1 MLEKQRTIK
10 DPVSYSGVGL
20 HTGNAST
27 ITFHPAPENYGY
39 RFVRTDV
46 PDCPEIPALVD
57 YVTDIARGT
66 TLAVDGTQ
74 VHTVEHV
81 LAALVGLQID
91 NCRMEL
97 TANEPP
103 VGDGSA
109 LPFVEA
115 LRTTEIVEQKAP
127 RDYLVLDEQVRYL
140 NDANGTDIL
149 ALPNDDFRI
158 TVMIDYAN
166 PALGSQHTGLFDL
179 EKEFVGE
186 FSAARTF
193 CFLNEVETLY
203 NQGLIKGGNFDNSVV
218 IVDREMSNDELQ
230 GLLAK
235 LGIEGSAVLGGTGI
249 LNDKKL
255 RYRNEPARHKLL
267 DMLGDLALIGVPMK
281 AQILA
286 ARPGHASNIEF
297 ARKVRKHYL
306 QKKALRRLQP
316 KYANGVVMDINAIMK
331 VMPHRYPF
339 LLVDRIIEFDTDTNR
354 IVGIKNVT
362 INEPFFPGHF
372 PERPVMPGVLILES
386 MAQCGCMLLLNLDG
400 MSTDNKLVFFMAIN
414 NAKFRKPV
422 TPGDQLVLDVKMT
435 ARRFNTISLHADA
448 YVGETLVAEAD
459 LSAAIV
465 DKEA

>member
-186 FSAARTF
+186 FASARTF

-218 IVDREMSNDELQ
+218 IVDREMSDDELQ

-400 MSTDNKLVFFMAIN
+400 MSTENKLVFFMAIN

>member
-20 HTGNAST
+20 HTGNSST

-46 PDCPEIPALVD
+46 PNSPEIPALVD

-66 TLAVDGTQ
+66 TLSVDGTH

-115 LRTTEIVEQKAP
+115 LRTTEIIEQKAP
-127 RDYLVLDEQVRYL
+127 RDYLVLDEQIRYL
-140 NDANGTDIL
+140 NDVNGTDIL

-179 EKEFVGE
+179 EKEFVTE
-186 FSAARTF
+186 FCSARTF
-193 CFLNEVETLY
+193 CFLNEVESLY

-218 IVDREMSNDELQ
+218 IVDREMSEEELQ
-230 GLLAK
+230 QLLAK
-235 LGIEGSAVLGGTGI
+235 LGIEGNAVLGGTGI

-339 LLVDRIIEFDTDTNR
+339 LLVDRIIEFDTDNNR
-354 IVGIKNVT
+354 IVGYKNVT

-372 PERPVMPGVLILES
+372 PDRPVMPGVLILES

-400 MSTDNKLVFFMAIN
+400 MSTENKLVFFMAIN
-414 NAKFRKPV
+414 NAKFRRPV

>member
-186 FSAARTF
+186 FASARTF

-218 IVDREMSNDELQ
+218 IVDREMSDDELQ

>member
-57 YVTDIARGT
+57 HVTDIARGT
-66 TLAVDGTQ
+66 TLSVDGTQ

-127 RDYLVLDEQVRYL
+127 RDYLVLDEQVRYV

-193 CFLNEVETLY
+193 CFLNEVKTLF

-218 IVDREMSNDELQ
+218 IVDREMSDEELHA
-230 GLLAK
+230 LLTK

-249 LNDKKL
+249 LNDKK
-255 RYRNEPARHKLL
+255 
-267 DMLGDLALIGVPMK
+267 
-281 AQILA
+281 
-286 ARPGHASNIEF
+286 
-297 ARKVRKHYL
+297 
-306 QKKALRRLQP
+306 
-316 KYANGVVMDINAIMK
+316 
-331 VMPHRYPF
+331 
-339 LLVDRIIEFDTDTNR
+339 
-354 IVGIKNVT
+354 
-362 INEPFFPGHF
+362 
-372 PERPVMPGVLILES
+372 
-386 MAQCGCMLLLNLDG
+386 
-400 MSTDNKLVFFMAIN
+400 
-414 NAKFRKPV
+414 
-422 TPGDQLVLDVKMT
+422 
-435 ARRFNTISLHADA
+435 
-448 YVGETLVAEAD
+448 
-459 LSAAIV
+459 
-465 DKEA
+465 

>member
-400 MSTDNKLVFFMAIN
+400 MSTENKLVFFMAIN

>member
-57 YVTDIARGT
+57 HVTDIARGT
-66 TLAVDGTQ
+66 TLSVDGTQ

-115 LRTTEIVEQKAP
+115 LRTTEIIEQKAP
-127 RDYLVLDEQVRYL
+127 RDYLVLDEQVRYV

-193 CFLNEVETLY
+193 CFLNEVETLF

-218 IVDREMSNDELQ
+218 IVDREMSDEELQ
-230 GLLAK
+230 ALLTK

-286 ARPGHASNIEF
+286 ARPGHAANIEF

-316 KYANGVVMDINAIMK
+316 KHANGIVMDINAIMK

-339 LLVDRIIEFDTDTNR
+339 LLVDRIIEFDTEANR
-354 IVGIKNVT
+354 IVGYKNVT

-400 MSTDNKLVFFMAIN
+400 MSTENKLVFFMAIN

-465 DKEA
+465 EKEA

>member
-57 YVTDIARGT
+57 HVTDIARGT
-66 TLAVDGTQ
+66 TLSVDGTQ

-127 RDYLVLDEQVRYL
+127 RDYLVLDEQVRYV

-179 EKEFVGE
+179 EREFVGE

-193 CFLNEVETLY
+193 CFLNEVETLF

-218 IVDREMSNDELQ
+218 IVDREMSDEELQ
-230 GLLAK
+230 ALLTK

-286 ARPGHASNIEF
+286 ARPGHAANIEF

-316 KYANGVVMDINAIMK
+316 KHANGIVMDINAIMK

-339 LLVDRIIEFDTDTNR
+339 LLVDRIIEFDTEANR
-354 IVGIKNVT
+354 IVGYKNVT

-400 MSTDNKLVFFMAIN
+400 MSTENKLVFFMAIN

-465 DKEA
+465 EKEA

>member
-46 PDCPEIPALVD
+46 PDSPEIPALVD

-230 GLLAK
+230 ALLAK

-400 MSTDNKLVFFMAIN
+400 MSTENKLVFFMAIN